1 MLTKAAGSEEVA
13 MAIQYGVLRARP
25 DRYKREDGAS
35 TPHLQIR
42 ALDASGQP
50 WRVAVNVQSDN
61 ACPKLPSQG
70 GLRFLRSETTSGG
83 LRRDAEFRRLP
94 IPVSLEANCLAS

>member
-25 DRYKREDGAS
+25 DRYKRENKAS

-42 ALDASGQP
+42 ALDTSGQP
-50 WRVAVNVQSDN
+50 WRVAVNLQSDT
-61 ACPKLPSQG
+61 G
-70 GLRFLRSETTSGG
+70 SEVAFWGVEPLVGPPLLTLLAAPLAGFTGAAP
-83 LRRDAEFRRLP
+83 DADHP
-94 IPVSLEANCLAS
+94 A